1 MKKGVI
7 AAVAVVSAGLLA
19 FTGCSKKA
27 KKSEKIT
34 LTVWESLLGP
44 DEFIKQAGAKYT
56 ESHPNVEIKFVNVE
70 LGDSTGQIALDG
82 PAGVGADLF
91 AAPHD
96 KLGELVNGGHVAP
109 TENADVVAKEVLGA
123 CSKAL
128 TYEGKMYGY
137 PVSAETYALFY
148 NKDLIAEKDVPKT
161 WDDLAKWAIEFNK
174 KNPDKR
180 GFVMD
185 VGNAYYSIV
194 FTTENGN
201 RIFGST
207 GADTSTTYLNN
218 DDAVN
223 GMKFF
228 QSLRNAL
235 DVPAADLS
243 TGVCDAAFQGG
254 QAAMHITGPW
264 NVKNFVDAK
273 LNFGVAPLPSLPG
286 DTVPAASF
294 SGTRAMFVSSYSDH
308 PEEAADFAQFLISPA
323 MQQLRFDI
331 TGAMPA
337 INVKVSSEYIG
348 GFLNQLDYAFPMPS
362 VPQMSAFWDALG
374 NASKNIW
381 NGADVK
387 KELDA
392 CNATILGM

>member
-1 MKKGVI
+1 MKKGII

-109 TENADVVAKEVLGA
+109 TANADVVAKEVLGA

-161 WDDLAKWAIEFNK
+161 WDALAKWAVDFNK

-218 DDAVN
+218 NDAVN

-264 NVKNFVDAK
+264 NVKNFVDAG

-348 GFLNQLDYAFPMPS
+348 GFLQQLDYAFPMPS

>member
-1 MKKGVI
+1 MKKGII

-109 TENADVVAKEVLGA
+109 TANADVFAQEVLGA